1 MLKKI
6 TENVEIHQT
15 LPDIPNLTS
24 EELKKEWDKGS
35 RIIKQAFNELI
46 DELNNVKVSELKEML
61 QRNIITAY
69 PTSSLTDITQSQQKV
84 NLDGYDSIGEKITVE
99 NNAIK
104 IGKGISKILIS
115 AQIFYQDGPTGNGY
129 YFPDIKINDKI
140 VARSIVPT
148 SVSGGSAFITAY
160 INEFLIDVKE
170 GDLITLSTGDSP
182 LGFTNLKYRGTQYID
197 EIKTRHTY
205 ITVEAIA

>member
-46 DELNNVKVSELKEML
+46 DELNDVKVSELKEML

-84 NLDGYDSIGEKITVE
+84 NLDGYDSIGEKFTVE
-99 NNAIK
+99 DNSIK
-104 IGKGISKILIS
+104 IGKGISKISIS
-115 AQIFYQDGPTGNGY
+115 AQIFYQDGPVGNGY
-129 YFPDIKINDKI
+129 YFPNIKINDKM
-140 VARSIVPT
+140 VVRSIVPN
-148 SVSGGSAFITAY
+148 SVSGGSTFITAY